1 MKKFLLL
8 GLTALGLMALAPTKS
23 EADEGVRVYIG
34 PAYPHYRHYYYH
46 EYYRHHWHRWHHRH
60 HRYYYRNY

>member
-1 MKKFLLL
+1 MKRFLLL
-8 GLTALGLMALAPTKS
+8 GSVALGLMVLTPVESKA
-23 EADEGVRVYIG
+23 EEGVQVYIG

-60 HRYYYRNY
+60 YYYSRW